1 MDVGEYITGKR
12 DKADALN
19 YLESRPIDK
28 PHQRAICSILTD
40 RGLILL
46 YYIVGVTRILLG

>member
-12 DKADALN
+12 GKADALN

-46 YYIVGVTRILLG
+46 YCIAGVTKILFC